1 MRKVLILAA
10 LTLSMYS
17 CKTQAPPAP
26 PAPYTTYS
34 TIDYSS
40 LTSEGY
46 FVTESNSVP
55 FDYEAISSIL
65 IEVHSGWIK
74 RDNEDRKIMTNENE
88 GYDDYY
94 YAPNVSTQK
103 LKSSNKYKYVIPDS
117 ETAISKLKNLMKQ
130 QGADGILNLKIGYVN
145 QHSQEPYIRPIGE
158 YICIT
163 GMLFKRK

>member
-10 LTLSMYS
+10 LALSMYS
-17 CKTQAPPAP
+17 CKTQVP

-74 RDNEDRKIMTNENE
+74 RDNEDRKIMTL
-88 GYDDYY
+88 
-94 YAPNVSTQK
+94 S
-103 LKSSNKYKYVIPDS
+103 LIH
-117 ETAISKLKNLMKQ
+117 I
-130 QGADGILNLKIGYVN
+130 
-145 QHSQEPYIRPIGE
+145 
-158 YICIT
+158 
-163 GMLFKRK
+163 